1 MITKSSASRVSIA
14 RSLIAL
20 AAAVATLGG
29 AAHIG
34 FAKSTGPFSSLTGS
48 WSGSGQARLDG
59 GRSETLKCKASYT
72 DRNDGAGLGI
82 SLRCAGAAA
91 GSIDLRAS
99 LASNGGRVSG
109 SWEERQYNASGS
121 VTGQVSGNRISVSIN
136 GGGLNGTMNVT
147 TNGSSQSVQIS
158 TDSGTFKGM
167 NIGLSRN

>member
-1 MITKSSASRVSIA
+1 MSAK
-14 RSLIAL
+14 RSLVHVAIAL
-20 AAAVATLGG
+20 GAAVATLGG
-29 AAHIG
+29 LAQLG
-34 FAKSTGPFSSLTGS
+34 FAKTSGPFTVLAGT

-82 SLRCAGAAA
+82 ALRCAGSAA

-109 SWEERQYNASGS
+109 NWEERQYNASGS
-121 VTGQVSGNRISVSIN
+121 VSGQVSGNRISVSIN

-158 TDSGTFKGM
+158 TDGGTFKGM
-167 NIGLSRN
+167 SIGLSRN